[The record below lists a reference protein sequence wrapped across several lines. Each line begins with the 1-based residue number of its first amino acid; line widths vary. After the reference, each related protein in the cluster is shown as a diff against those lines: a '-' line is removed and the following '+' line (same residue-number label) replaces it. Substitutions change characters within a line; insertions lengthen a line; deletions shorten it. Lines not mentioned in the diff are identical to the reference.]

1 MKPIDLLYFEDVS
14 PFHEAVFAFP
24 IIGKLSMRQMSII
37 GFSAVVSWVIYQNS
51 ENLFSM
57 IPLCIGSY
65 LGLKKFNVKPPESQL
80 VSIIK
85 FVIGKKKLRKPRLQT
100 KLRPKSKRLGPSA
113 EFSPKLQVVGK
124 TIRTRPIYSDP
135 LKPIRFQIRL
145 ETPDAKPISKTQARV
160 EFDGNVISTLA
171 TNHNGEIEV
180 LIIPQTAGE
189 KKLAVYAEGFEYPV
203 FEEILSIR

>member
-24 IIGKLSMRQMSII
+24 IIGKLSMRQMTII
-37 GFSAVVSWVIYQNS
+37 GFSAVVSWAMYQTS

-57 IPLCIGSY
+57 IPLCIGAY

-80 VSIIK
+80 VSVIK
-85 FVIGKKKLRKPRLQT
+85 FAMGKKKSRKPQQQ
-100 KLRPKSKRLGPSA
+100 LRPKSKRLGPSA

-124 TIRTRPIYSDP
+124 KIKTRSIYSDP

-145 ETPDAKPISKTQARV
+145 ETPDTKPIAKTQTRV

-180 LIIPQTAGE
+180 LIIPQTVGE
-189 KKLAVYAEGFEYPV
+189 KKLAVYAEGFEQPV
-203 FEEILSIR
+203 FEEILSIH